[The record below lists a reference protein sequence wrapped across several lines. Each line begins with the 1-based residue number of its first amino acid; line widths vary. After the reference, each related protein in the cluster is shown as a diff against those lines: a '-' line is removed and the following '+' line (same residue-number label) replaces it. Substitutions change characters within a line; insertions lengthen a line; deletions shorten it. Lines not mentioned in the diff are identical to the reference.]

1 MTTKIKFILRVL
13 FSCLSLTIGI
23 MCFTYMMIF
32 IENIQWY
39 LLGLCISGGVI
50 GITSAIANTVMLI
63 E

>member
-1 MTTKIKFILRVL
+1 MKTKLKFILRAL
-13 FSCLSLTIGI
+13 FSCLSLTVGV

-39 LLGLCISGGVI
+39 LLGLCISGGLI
-50 GITSAIANTVMLI
+50 GIALSIINAITLI